1 MQIIFY
7 IMMVAILLIIGTM
20 LQRLFNG
27 PTIFD
32 RMNAL
37 GVIGADTIL
46 LLVLFGYIDKRPDM
60 YVDIAIS
67 YAILGFIGSL
77 IVAKF
82 IGGKKDMIEQFGFT
96 SPREVIAAL
105 FLLSGLVFFVG
116 SAIGML
122 RLPDFYSRIH
132 ASGNSETLGCTLSF
146 IGLMIYEG
154 PTLTAAKMAFVFL
167 LVFMANPI
175 GSHILSKAAYK
186 SGHPVWT
193 LQSKGAK
200 KLVGLEKADHSADE
214 PVGHIRKKP
223 AKTNRNQVHKY
234 LKKKGDK

>member
-67 YAILGFIGSL
+67 YAILGFIGSCR
-77 IVAKF
+77 
-82 IGGKKDMIEQFGFT
+82 T
-96 SPREVIAAL
+96 SIPESMPPVTVK
-105 FLLSGLVFFVG
+105 LLAVRF
-116 SAIGML
+116 
-122 RLPDFYSRIH
+122 P
-132 ASGNSETLGCTLSF
+132 LS
-146 IGLMIYEG
+146 
-154 PTLTAAKMAFVFL
+154 V
-167 LVFMANPI
+167 
-175 GSHILSKAAYK
+175 
-186 SGHPVWT
+186 
-193 LQSKGAK
+193 
-200 KLVGLEKADHSADE
+200 
-214 PVGHIRKKP
+214 
-223 AKTNRNQVHKY
+223 
-234 LKKKGDK
+234 